1 MAQDQIQVRV
11 AIYISKRRLRVRVAR
26 VGDDLEQG
34 VVLDEGGRLP
44 TPRVFQ
50 KYNGAVVAPDHDVQI
65 TVCV

>member
-1 MAQDQIQVRV
+1 MAQDQIHV
-11 AIYISKRRLRVRVAR
+11 AVAVHVGERRLRVRVAH

-50 KYNGAVVAPDHDVQI
+50 KYNGAVVASDDDVQV
-65 TVCV
+65 TVRI